1 MKSEGTCFRRAC
13 HLSVKGNR
21 IWPSKSASLLTCRPC
36 SAIIAG
42 LALAAVLVCVL
53 YWYYEGEWRGLF
65 FRFKYFYSFKRLR
78 DFILSFGAYSAVVF
92 VLLQALQVVF
102 APIPGEITGFVGG
115 YLYGKFAGTTLST
128 IGLVAGSVFAFEITR
143 FFGVRLVSKMV
154 TQEVMGRFDEF
165 VTHRGLRIAFLLF
178 LIPGFPKDS
187 LCYLLG
193 LTHVSRL
200 DFILMNIFGRLPGT
214 LILVMEGDAV
224 RTGRYHAFFQIFAGS
239 VALTLILYV
248 FRFSVI
254 RSLSRMVEKVS
265 KTRRRGR
272 GKGGA

>member
-1 MKSEGTCFRRAC
+1 MALKERVPLYLTPLFR
-13 HLSVKGNR
+13 
-21 IWPSKSASLLTCRPC
+21 
-36 SAIIAG
+36 IIAG
-42 LALAAVLVCVL
+42 LVLAAVLVCIF
-53 YWYYEGEWRGLF
+53 YWYYEGEWRELF

-102 APIPGEITGFVGG
+102 APIPGEITGFIGG
-115 YLYGKFAGTTLST
+115 YLYGKLAGTVLST

-143 FFGVRLVSKMV
+143 FFGVRLVSRMV
-154 TQEVMGRFDEF
+154 KQEVMRRFDDF

-200 DFILMNIFGRLPGT
+200 DFLLMNVFGRLPGT

-239 VALTLILYV
+239 VALMLLLYV
-248 FRFSVI
+248 FRFSLT
-254 RSLSRMVEKVS
+254 RCLSRMVEKIA

-272 GKGGA
+272 GMGES